1 MNSNGIKHETIG
13 AGFKELQKG
22 NGQQKAKK
30 QMRKRVERPKP
41 AVVSAR
47 NWDYLL
53 EKFS

>member
-1 MNSNGIKHETIG
+1 MNSNGIRHETIG

-41 AVVSAR
+41 VVVSAR
-47 NWDYLL
+47 NLDNLL